1 MAYESAGISL
11 VTVKMKFPV
20 RLFCCLLALT
30 LPQCLNLGKEAKISI
45 TNPTNIADL
54 CVSINSDS
62 KKEAKTVPYTYTAS
76 EGDTVTIYA
85 YTSTAS
91 VATGSV
97 TTRITNNCEDE
108 VNYSA
113 KVFSGYIAL
122 DDDFTA
128 VPNCTKKSSDE

>member
-1 MAYESAGISL
+1 MRILSRYLPLLCL
-11 VTVKMKFPV
+11 VTFTQSLK
-20 RLFCCLLALT
+20 
-30 LPQCLNLGKEAKISI
+30 LGKEAKISI
-45 TNPTNIADL
+45 SNPTNIADL

-76 EGDTVTIYA
+76 EGETVTIYA

-91 VATGSV
+91 VASGSV

-113 KVFSGYIAL
+113 KVYSGYMSF

-128 VPNCTKKSSDE
+128 EPNCTKKTSDE